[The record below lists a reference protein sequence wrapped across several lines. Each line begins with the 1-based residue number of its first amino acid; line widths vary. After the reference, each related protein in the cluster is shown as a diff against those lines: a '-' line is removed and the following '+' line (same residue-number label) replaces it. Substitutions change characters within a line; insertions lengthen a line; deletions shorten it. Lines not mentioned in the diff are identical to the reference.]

1 MSRRNFN
8 NNSKRIDTC
17 VTVRAEE
24 CNNNPEKMVRKFSKL
39 VKKHGIIDE
48 CRERAFFVKPTT
60 KRAEKKRQR
69 QRVIDKVNRRRDEL
83 FNIKD
88 RSLKR
93 RK

>member
-1 MSRRNFN
+1 MSRRNF

-48 CRERAFFVKPTT
+48 CRERAFFTKPTT
-60 KRAEKKRQR
+60 KRAEQKRQR
-69 QRVIDKVNRRRDEL
+69 QRVIDKVNKRRTEL
-83 FNIKD
+83 FTIKD

>member
-1 MSRRNFN
+1 MRRQNPKN
-8 NNSKRIDTC
+8 NRPLDPQ